1 MAIKWVIVEKVGY
14 SGREAAVRGLS
25 FLTKEEA
32 EACRLTWN
40 EYRQKR
46 THIESR
52 QIMADD
58 KADRMTCQCCGRLIL
73 ANTGKIAHHG
83 YERPG
88 SGWQTSSCMGAK
100 YLPFEVSRDRLG
112 MMINVMEARRDR
124 LIEHRAEVASETA
137 GVLVSWK
144 KRSSFTK
151 GYVPSSFEF
160 TRANFASEEGQKAR
174 RAAPIHAYDYDE
186 LLKRELGRMDYQIR
200 AIESHIAEE
209 EKRYAGWKQT
219 HKRLGVTW
227 VRI

>member
-73 ANTGKIAHHG
+73 ANTGRIAHHG
-83 YERPG
+83 YTRPG

-100 YLPFEVSRDRLG
+100 FQPFEADRNRLG
-112 MMINVMEARRDR
+112 QMIDVMKARRER
-124 LIEHRAEVASETA
+124 AIENRKDTASEA
-137 GVLVSWK
+137 VGILVSWK

-151 GYVPSSFEF
+151 GYVPGSFEF
-160 TRANFASEEGQKAR
+160 TRANFASEEAQIAR
-174 RAAPIHAYDYDE
+174 RAAPVYAFDYDE
-186 LLKRELGRMDYQIR
+186 LLKRELGAMDYRIR